1 MAWFDDL
8 CTRMLDF
15 SLRDHRGEFTEAY
28 NKALEKFRAIEREAN
43 KLSVVR
49 RAAFLQDNKEVLEK
63 IVRDLGRQYNYLGN
77 SRDYNEACRSWTEEH
92 DLWHLGWVGWNKAAD
107 ERGFTGQRWSETSF
121 KRYRKGARQET

>member
-77 SRDYNEACRSWTEEH
+77 SHDYNEECHRWTEENN
-92 DLWHLGWVGWNKAAD
+92 LWGAGWVEWNKEAD
-107 ERGFTGQRWSETSF
+107 ERGFTGRRWSESTF
-121 KRYRKGARQET
+121 KRRRKGARQET